1 MSCTRQHRSPAGI
14 GNALELLAALDP
26 VLRRNLLNVGV
37 GAYNFDHHVIMTHQG
52 EVEVNTFGPEIETD

>member
-37 GAYNFDHHVIMTHQG
+37 GAFNFGCMTHQG